1 MDFWQTDQAWIFLQ
15 TLYCGPIWVDYFLHW
30 RVSWCWISIIAPC
43 LWPTSLFYSVMWAL
57 LEQLQCL
64 KASYSDQG
72 SPCGCSLERLEL
84 VKPCWPEQNSHFT
97 WGRFFPYQNSDLVLK
112 AIKISEPSSQG
123 ESLSHGIEHNVQ
135 KVLWFPVLLRAW
147 DICQN
152 KTIRCILFMCWST
165 DSAPAC
171 QPSTHLQNCKII
183 LWRIARTLWT
193 LAAALQP
200 NVSKF
205 FYQWPIPKWEC
216 SVDRKA
222 LPLPF

>member
-1 MDFWQTDQAWIFLQ
+1 MVPFELIISCTGGYLGAEFLSLLPVCGQHPCFTVSCGLCWNSCSASKPHILTRVHLVVAVLNGLNLSSHADQSKI
-15 TLYCGPIWVDYFLHW
+15 V
-30 RVSWCWISIIAPC
+30 ISRGG
-43 LWPTSLFYSVMWAL
+43 
-57 LEQLQCL
+57 
-64 KASYSDQG
+64 D
-72 SPCGCSLERLEL
+72 
-84 VKPCWPEQNSHFT
+84 
-97 WGRFFPYQNSDLVLK
+97 FFPYQNSDLVLK